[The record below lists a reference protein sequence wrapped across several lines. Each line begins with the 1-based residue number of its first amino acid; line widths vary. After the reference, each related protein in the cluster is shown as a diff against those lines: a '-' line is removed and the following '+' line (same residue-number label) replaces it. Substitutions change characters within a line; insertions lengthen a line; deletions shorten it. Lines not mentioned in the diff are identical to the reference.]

1 MADLLLGFRGR
12 VNRAKYWLIVLGI
25 LVAALL
31 PAWAALG
38 GNAALLID
46 PQELFAAISP
56 FGGIVFYAVL
66 AVAMWIWLAVTV
78 KRFHD
83 RDKTG
88 WWMLIVLVPLI
99 GALWYLIEAGFV
111 RGTEGRNRYG
121 SDPLARY

>member
-1 MADLLLGFRGR
+1 MADLLFGFRGR

-25 LVAALL
+25 LVAGLL
-31 PAWAALG
+31 PVCAALAG
-38 GNAALLID
+38 KAALLVD
-46 PQELFAAISP
+46 PQELFAAVSP
-56 FGGIVFYAVL
+56 FGDVVFYVFL
-66 AVAMWIWLAVTV
+66 AAAMWIWLAVTV

-88 WWMLIVLVPLI
+88 WWVLIVLVPMV

-111 RGTEGRNRYG
+111 RGTDGQNKYG